1 LNSSPRDRLCLIVAE
16 HGPAI
21 CDDTNRVEALLCD
34 YCAPHRGEIAAIV
47 AALRGGVAAELRKI
61 SKGPLYEVALK
72 RLSKR
77 LQQDSA
83 LSEEAASW
91 AVESVAVALGCQ
103 SYSVA
108 PATGPN
114 SIAHESRPEPPLNPL
129 GRVEIRQGADVQG
142 VAFGDPVYFRRG
154 ARFRGSAVS
163 KTDLTIEKD
172 ADVSGTFIAGATLRV
187 EGKVGGDLFAQ
198 NISIPAACRVE
209 GRMLS
214 RNAFTLPESSAVTG
228 GIVAWGGCV
237 TAGANCSIGDV
248 LSKGLEV
255 SDRCTIRTAS
265 IQGDLTA
272 GNGFRFGNAYACGS
286 VLLGKGAAGTA
297 IFAEGDVHVGENS
310 SLSLVSATGRVEL
323 GRGAQADLVIGE
335 EVVLCEQSVVGKVC
349 ASGDLTVR
357 SGARLGDACALRRIA
372 LERAVSLSSWSLIC
386 PNGEIAFDSGVT
398 LHGVLVDPSN
408 SFWIGRDG
416 QLMYQRDLEQ
426 CGMVVTALMNHEL
439 LSAIHELTPCRATIH
454 G

>member
-1 LNSSPRDRLCLIVAE
+1 
-16 HGPAI
+16 
-21 CDDTNRVEALLCD
+21 
-34 YCAPHRGEIAAIV
+34 
-47 AALRGGVAAELRKI
+47 
-61 SKGPLYEVALK
+61 
-72 RLSKR
+72 
-77 LQQDSA
+77 
-83 LSEEAASW
+83 
-91 AVESVAVALGCQ
+91 
-103 SYSVA
+103 
-108 PATGPN
+108 
-114 SIAHESRPEPPLNPL
+114 
-129 GRVEIRQGADVQG
+129 
-142 VAFGDPVYFRRG
+142 
-154 ARFRGSAVS
+154 
-163 KTDLTIEKD
+163 
-172 ADVSGTFIAGATLRV
+172 
-187 EGKVGGDLFAQ
+187 
-198 NISIPAACRVE
+198 
-209 GRMLS
+209 
-214 RNAFTLPESSAVTG
+214 
-228 GIVAWGGCV
+228 
-237 TAGANCSIGDV
+237 
-248 LSKGLEV
+248 
-255 SDRCTIRTAS
+255 
-265 IQGDLTA
+265 
-272 GNGFRFGNAYACGS
+272 